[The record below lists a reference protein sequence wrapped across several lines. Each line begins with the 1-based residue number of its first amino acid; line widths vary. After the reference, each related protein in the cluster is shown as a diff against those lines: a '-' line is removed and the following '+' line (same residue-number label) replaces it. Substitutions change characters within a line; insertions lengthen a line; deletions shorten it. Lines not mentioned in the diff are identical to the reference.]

1 MTAAQ
6 FERLAPSEAEA
17 LLCARFRALA
27 ACGCP
32 PDDALVLASR
42 VDVDVCDA
50 IQGKE
55 RMAAQTWPE
64 AIVPTGEQ
72 RLWQAIGM

>member
-27 ACGCP
+27 AWGCP

-42 VDVDVCDA
+42 VDIEVC
-50 IQGKE
+50 
-55 RMAAQTWPE
+55 E
-64 AIVPTGEQ
+64 AISLLRRGCPPVLVPE
-72 RLWQAIGM
+72 LLS

>member
-50 IQGKE
+50 ISLLRRGCPP
-55 RMAAQTWPE
+55 AL
-64 AIVPTGEQ
+64 VPALLT
-72 RLWQAIGM
+72 